1 LGANLTQQHPTS
13 ENMDDPQ
20 SYYERNKAARRAY
33 QREYYLKN
41 RNTILRKAQLRSEL
55 EPEKA
60 AKAKKY
66 QRKYYFENREAILLD
81 KKQKYLAKKAVP

>member
-1 LGANLTQQHPTS
+1 
-13 ENMDDPQ
+13 MDEQQ
-20 SYYERNKAARRAY
+20 SYYERNKQARREY

-41 RNTILRKAQLRSEL
+41 RNIILRKAQLRGEL